1 MKRVLSLCCALAL
14 LLALASCG
22 SREPEPSGSP
32 APEPT
37 SAVTPTPESS
47 PTPDPTP
54 TPSPTPEAAVW
65 DADHT
70 LDREPP
76 ELTAAGLELPVN
88 GASRLPM
95 GFHGAVRV
103 MSAPST

>member
-47 PTPDPTP
+47 PTPDPVSYTHLSG
-54 TPSPTPEAAVW
+54 TCPS
-65 DADHT
+65 
-70 LDREPP
+70 
-76 ELTAAGLELPVN
+76 
-88 GASRLPM
+88 
-95 GFHGAVRV
+95 
-103 MSAPST
+103 STR